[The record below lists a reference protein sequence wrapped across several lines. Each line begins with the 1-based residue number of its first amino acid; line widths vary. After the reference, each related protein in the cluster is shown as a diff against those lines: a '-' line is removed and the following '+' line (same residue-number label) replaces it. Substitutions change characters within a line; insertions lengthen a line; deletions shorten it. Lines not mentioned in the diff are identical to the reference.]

1 MSKTS
6 KEDVLVTAPVE
17 ETVVEKTAEVLYGGA
32 DGDAIPTAAEEPGTE
47 VSVDETIQANE
58 DASSGVPDE
67 DEAESPAA
75 EKIQGRNLQTSTIV
89 DVKGATIPSEDTS
102 SFKVKSRFTVN
113 GDITDPSKQGKSIL
127 ADKMVNE
134 AHQFQTSK
142 SAVKPF
148 PATGTEYLKTLDFKV
163 NP

>member
-6 KEDVLVTAPVE
+6 KEDVLVSTPIE
-17 ETVVEKTAEVLYGGA
+17 ETVEKPTDVLYGGA
-32 DGDAIPTAAEEPGTE
+32 DGDDVPTAAEEPETE
-47 VSVDETIQANE
+47 VSVAETIQAEE
-58 DASSGVPDE
+58 DASSGVTDE
-67 DEAESPAA
+67 DESEASAA
-75 EKIQGRNLQTSTIV
+75 EKIQGRNMQTSTVV
-89 DVKGATIPSEDTS
+89 DVEGAILPSEDTS

>member
-6 KEDVLVTAPVE
+6 KEDVLVNTPIE
-17 ETVVEKTAEVLYGGA
+17 ETVEKPTDVLYGT
-32 DGDAIPTAAEEPGTE
+32 DEET
-47 VSVDETIQANE
+47 
-58 DASSGVPDE
+58 SSDSTDE

-134 AHQFQTSK
+134 AHQFQTSR
-142 SAVKPF
+142 SAVNSF
-148 PATGTEYLKTLDFKV
+148 PATGEEYLKTLDFKV

>member
-6 KEDVLVTAPVE
+6 KEDVLVNTPIE
-17 ETVVEKTAEVLYGGA
+17 ETVEKPTDVLYGT
-32 DGDAIPTAAEEPGTE
+32 DEET
-47 VSVDETIQANE
+47 
-58 DASSGVPDE
+58 SSDSTDE

-89 DVKGATIPSEDTS
+89 DVEGATIPSEDTS
-102 SFKVKSRFTVN
+102 SFKVKSRFSVN
-113 GDITDPSKQGKSIL
+113 GDIIDPSTGKSIL

-134 AHQFQTSK
+134 AHQFQTSR
-142 SAVKPF
+142 SAVNSF

>member
-6 KEDVLVTAPVE
+6 KEDVLVNTPIE
-17 ETVVEKTAEVLYGGA
+17 ETVEKPTDVLYGT
-32 DGDAIPTAAEEPGTE
+32 DEET
-47 VSVDETIQANE
+47 
-58 DASSGVPDE
+58 SSDSTGE

-89 DVKGATIPSEDTS
+89 DVEGATIPSEDNS

-134 AHQFQTSK
+134 AHQFQTSR
-142 SAVKPF
+142 SAVNSF
-148 PATGTEYLKTLDFKV
+148 PATGEEYLKTLDFKV
-163 NP
+163 KP

>member
-6 KEDVLVTAPVE
+6 KEDVLVSTPIE
-17 ETVVEKTAEVLYGGA
+17 ETVEKPTDVLYGT
-32 DGDAIPTAAEEPGTE
+32 DEET
-47 VSVDETIQANE
+47 
-58 DASSGVPDE
+58 SSDSTDE
-67 DEAESPAA
+67 DESEASAA
-75 EKIQGRNLQTSTIV
+75 EKIQGRNMQTSTVV
-89 DVKGATIPSEDTS
+89 DVEGAILPSEDTS

-134 AHQFQTSK
+134 AHQFQTSR
-142 SAVKPF
+142 SAVNSF
-148 PATGTEYLKTLDFKV
+148 PATGEEYLKTLDFKV